1 MASPSVNE
9 ERARSHPGWFAGV
22 MGTAALAVA
31 AFRLPGE
38 PGPVQSVSDVVGWVL
53 LAMAIG
59 GLGLLIVVNL
69 LRHTPRRVLWDDV
82 RSRDRGPA
90 YAAIP
95 GAILVVVL
103 ALEAGVPGLLD
114 DLWGGWLL
122 LGITLLVSAADLFL
136 TWLFFASAIANR
148 HTIEQ
153 DALTGV
159 WFMPQTVLLL
169 SATTLA
175 RLSISPHPGIPEIA
189 APAAVMFLGAGFMLF
204 VFIGAL
210 VLGRLVSQPLDPRIG
225 VPAAWIMMS
234 PASASALAFLALPL
248 VIPALLESPPLA
260 VTFMTS
266 LMAGALVGFSLWWLV
281 VVGVLTLRL
290 HRIALVF
297 SPASWSF
304 VFPLAAVAV
313 ASGELAH
320 VWNSSLMTGIAIV
333 MAALGTIVWLGV
345 LGESLRWLYARL
357 RGRGAPAQ

>member
-1 MASPSVNE
+1 
-9 ERARSHPGWFAGV
+9 

-31 AFRLPGE
+31 AFRLPGA
-38 PGPVQSVSDVVGWVL
+38 PGPVQTVSDTTGWILLVVAAAGMVL
-53 LAMAIG
+53 LCI
-59 GLGLLIVVNL
+59 LNLIQ
-69 LRHTPRRVLWDDV
+69 HTPRGMLWQDL

-95 GAILVVVL
+95 GAVLVLVL
-103 ALEAGVPGLLD
+103 AVEAGSPGLLD
-114 DLWGGWLL
+114 DMWGGWLL
-122 LGITLLVSAADLFL
+122 LGITLTVSAADLFL

-153 DALTGV
+153 DALSGV

-175 RLSISPHPGIPEIA
+175 RLSISPHPGIADVA
-189 APAAVMFLGAGFMLF
+189 APAAVLFLGAGFMLF
-204 VFIGAL
+204 LFIGAL
-210 VLGRLVSQPLDPRIG
+210 VLGRLVAEPLDARVG

-234 PASASALAFLALPL
+234 PASAAALAFLAIPL
-248 VIPALLESPPLA
+248 VIPTLLSAPPLA

-266 LMAGALVGFSLWWLV
+266 LVAGALVGFALWWLI
-281 VVGVLTLRL
+281 VVGALTLRL
-290 HRIALVF
+290 RRSALAF

-320 VWNSSLMTGIAIV
+320 VWDSQLMVVLAIG
-333 MAALGTIVWLGV
+333 MAALGTAVWV
-345 LGESLRWLYARL
+345 WILGESLMWIRARL
-357 RGRGAPAQ
+357 NPAAAIAE